1 MENAFATRL
10 QSARKMAGLSLQGLA
25 DKLGNAVTKQALNK
39 YEQGKMKPDS
49 QGLLALANTL
59 HVPVDYFYAN
69 PTVIQLT
76 NIDFRKYSTKINSV
90 LEESLIEKVKYQG
103 ERYFE
108 LEDLLD
114 LDDSP
119 NYFNYSGI
127 VRVEEDAEAAAKE
140 LRRYWNLGEDPIPDV
155 VELLEDKGYKVV
167 EIAAPEGFDG
177 MKADAGERKVIALP
191 KLEGEDVDIVRR
203 RFTALHEL
211 AHHALTFAEELLDK
225 FIERLCHVFAS
236 AVLYP
241 AEKALKELHYS
252 RFHFYVNELVLL
264 KERWGISFPAIM
276 QRAARL
282 GIVDKNL
289 ITRFSIA
296 YNKRGYRKN
305 EPGRFASKEK
315 PNRLE
320 RLVYLALAKEVIS
333 LNEAA
338 YFMDTTA
345 WKIRANMNLMV

>member
-1 MENAFATRL
+1 MENAFAKRL

-25 DKLGNAVTKQALNK
+25 DKLGNVVTKQALNK

-49 QGLLALANTL
+49 TGLIALANAL
-59 HVPVDYFYAN
+59 HVSVDYFYAN
-69 PTVIQLT
+69 PSEIQLT
-76 NIDFRKYSTKINSV
+76 QIDFRKYSTKISNT
-90 LEESLIEKVKYQG
+90 LEESIKEKVKYQC

-108 LEDLLD
+108 LEDLLALNEKSD
-114 LDDSP
+114 
-119 NYFNYSGI
+119 YFIYSSI
-127 VRVEEDAEAAAKE
+127 VKDEQDAEDAAKE
-140 LRRYWNLGEDPIPDV
+140 LRKKWNLGEDPIPDV

-167 EIAAPEGFDG
+167 EIDSPEGFDG
-177 MKADAGERKVIALP
+177 MKANAGDRKVIALP
-191 KLEGEDVDIVRR
+191 KLEGEDIDIVRR

-211 AHHALTFAEELLDK
+211 AHHALTFAEDLVEKLVEK
-225 FIERLCHVFAS
+225 LCHVFAS

-241 AEKALKELHYS
+241 AEKAMKELHHS

-264 KERWGISFPAIM
+264 KERWGISFPAII

-282 GIVDKNL
+282 GIVDKHL

-296 YNKRGYRKN
+296 YNKKGFRKN
-305 EPGRFASKEK
+305 EPGRFSSKEK

-320 RLVYLALAKEVIS
+320 RLVFLALAKEAIS

-338 YFMDTTA
+338 YFMNTTA

>member
-1 MENAFATRL
+1 MENAFANRL
-10 QSARKMAGLSLQGLA
+10 QSARKMAGLSLQSLA
-25 DKLGNAVTKQALNK
+25 DKLGNVVTKQALNK

-49 QGLLALANTL
+49 TGLIALANAL
-59 HVPVDYFYAN
+59 QVPVDYFYAN
-69 PTVIQLT
+69 PSVIQLT
-76 NIDFRKYSTKINSV
+76 QIDFRKYSTKISNT
-90 LEESLIEKVKYQG
+90 LEESIKEKVKYQC

-108 LEDLLD
+108 LEDLLA
-114 LDDSP
+114 LDEKSD
-119 NYFNYSGI
+119 YFIYSGI
-127 VRVEEDAEAAAKE
+127 VKDEQDAEEAAKA
-140 LRRYWNLGEDPIPDV
+140 LRKQWNLGEDPIPDV

-167 EIAAPEGFDG
+167 EINSPDGFDG
-177 MKADAGERKVIALP
+177 MKANAGDRKVIALP
-191 KLEGEDVDIVRR
+191 KLEGEDIDIVRR

-211 AHHALTFAEELLDK
+211 AHHALTFAEDLLEK

-241 AEKALKELHYS
+241 AEKALKELHHS

-305 EPGRFASKEK
+305 EPGRFSSKEK